1 MVAKKTIVKNKIRYL
16 DLIRELAITDFKLK
30 YQGSVAG
37 YLWSLAKP
45 LMVFGVLYLVFN
57 VFVRIG
63 ASIPHYPLYL
73 LLGVI
78 LWGYFAEA
86 TTVGMGSVVGKGDMI
101 RKVYFPRIVLIISS
115 SISALIT
122 LFLNLLI
129 VFLFMLL
136 ARLIPNPWQIFI
148 FFVIVIELYV
158 LTLGLSLILSS
169 LFVKYRDIGHIWEVL
184 IQVLFY
190 ATPIIYPLAIIPLK
204 FQKLIMLSPISQI
217 IQDSRWLL
225 ITNQT
230 VTSESVLKFPLY
242 LVPYAIPFIL
252 VIIGYFLFQKSSA
265 KFAEN
270 V

>member
-1 MVAKKTIVKNKIRYL
+1 MIPKKTTIKNKTRYL
-16 DLIRELAITDFKLK
+16 DLIRELAVTDFKLK

-45 LMVFGVLYLVFN
+45 LMIFGVLYLVFN

-78 LWGYFAEA
+78 LWNYFAE
-86 TTVGMGSVVGKGDMI
+86 TTTTAMGSIVGKGDMI
-101 RKVYFPRIVLIISS
+101 RKVYFPRIVLIIAS
-115 SISALIT
+115 SITAIIT
-122 LFLNLLI
+122 LVLNLLVI
-129 VFLFMLL
+129 FVFMLIAKLIPTPAEILLFMV
-136 ARLIPNPWQIFI
+136 LI
-148 FFVIVIELYV
+148 VELYI
-158 LTLGLSLILSS
+158 LALGISFILSS

-184 IQVLFY
+184 IQVFFY

-204 FQKLIMLSPISQI
+204 FQKLIMLSPVSQI
-217 IQDSRWLL
+217 IQDARWLL
-225 ITNQT
+225 ITEQS
-230 VTSESVLKFPLY
+230 VTSKSILNFPWVLIPY
-242 LVPYAIPFIL
+242 LLPFIIL
-252 VIIGYFLFQKSSA
+252 GVGYVLFQKSSA